1 MGKGKGR
8 KSEEERENARP
19 SSSLLERALVIRT
32 ETVSSTKE
40 GTFDRKFTGLPMI
53 VPWSKQLRLIFRR
66 EILSFPFLSLAPRR
80 AFKYNAM
87 RSFDFSFSSRKTRVR
102 EMETRLLD

>member
-19 SSSLLERALVIRT
+19 SSSLLERVLVIRT

-40 GTFDRKFTGLPMI
+40 RTFDRKFTGLPMVQAI
-53 VPWSKQLRLIFRR
+53 TLD
-66 EILSFPFLSLAPRR
+66 LSQRNSLVSFSLSRSST
-80 AFKYNAM
+80 FKYNAM

>member
-8 KSEEERENARP
+8 KNEEERENARP

-40 GTFDRKFTGLPMI
+40 RTFDRKFTGPPM
-53 VPWSKQLRLIFRR
+53 VVSWSKQLRLIFRR
-66 EILSFPFLSLAPRR
+66 EILSFPFLSLAPRHLNTTR
-80 AFKYNAM
+80 CV
-87 RSFDFSFSSRKTRVR
+87 RSIFPSRQGKQ
-102 EMETRLLD
+102 E

>member
-40 GTFDRKFTGLPMI
+40 RTFDRKFTGLPMVQAI
-53 VPWSKQLRLIFRR
+53 TLD
-66 EILSFPFLSLAPRR
+66 LSQRNSLVSFSLSLAPRR

>member
-8 KSEEERENARP
+8 KNEEERENARP

-40 GTFDRKFTGLPMI
+40 GTFDRKFTGPM
-53 VPWSKQLRLIFRR
+53 VVSWSKQLRLIFRR

>member
-8 KSEEERENARP
+8 KNEEERENARP

-40 GTFDRKFTGLPMI
+40 GTFDRKFTGPPM
-53 VPWSKQLRLIFRR
+53 VVSWSKQLRLIFRR
-66 EILSFPFLSLAPRR
+66 EILSFPFLSLW
-80 AFKYNAM
+80 
-87 RSFDFSFSSRKTRVR
+87 
-102 EMETRLLD
+102 LLDEHLNTTRCVRSIFPSRQGKQE